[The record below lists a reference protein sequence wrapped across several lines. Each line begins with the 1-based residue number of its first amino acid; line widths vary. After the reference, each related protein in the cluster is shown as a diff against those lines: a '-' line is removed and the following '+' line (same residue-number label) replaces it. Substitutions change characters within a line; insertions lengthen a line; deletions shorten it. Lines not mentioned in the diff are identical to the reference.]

1 MNTPPSNARASA
13 GDLSRRRFLQWS
25 GVAAV
30 GALTAG
36 ATNLTMAEVAAAA
49 QQRPLPA
56 GTPIL
61 VVVTLYGGNDGL
73 STVVPYQDPA
83 YAAARPGI
91 ALSAQEVLPIGEGLG
106 LNASMTG
113 FKRLWDAGR
122 LAVVRGVGYPRPD
135 HSHFSSMAIWQSG
148 SPGSARNTGWLGR
161 WLDSAGDDPMLAINI
176 GSTMPPLLAGTS
188 RAGSALPVGGLR
200 LPTGS
205 LADQCQLLVGVPTA
219 HARDAY
225 LARWNSANITP
236 RGRWITSWRRLNR
249 RRPRESG
256 SAYAARAAAAYNR
269 YLAERAKARQQA
281 LAIWTRTNTGR
292 SGTPLQERAARS
304 LADLFTIGTTV
315 GDALAVEPVAGPEL
329 PVAGGGNAGGG
340 EELSQQLDVVARLIA
355 GNAPTRVWSVSL
367 GGFDTH
373 ADERSAQSRLVGH
386 VSTAVEGFLG
396 RLAGTSRA
404 NDVTV
409 LVYSEFGRR
418 VKANASDGTDHGT
431 AGPVFVAGP
440 KVRGGFYGEQPS
452 LTALDAGDLFVTTD
466 FRDVYATLLEG
477 VLTTPADRILGQW
490 SGRTP
495 LLRG

>member
-1 MNTPPSNARASA
+1 MKPTPSKVRMSA
-13 GDLSRRRFLQWS
+13 GEMSRRRFLQWS
-25 GVAAV
+25 GVAAA
-30 GALTAG
+30 GALAAG
-36 ATNLTMAEVAAAA
+36 ATHVTLADVAAAA
-49 QQRPLPA
+49 RQRPLPL

-73 STVVPYQDPA
+73 STVVPYQDAA

-91 ALSAQEVLPIGEGLG
+91 AFSSQEVLPIGEGLG

-148 SPGSARNTGWLGR
+148 SPGSARPTGWLGR
-161 WLDSAGDDPMLAINI
+161 WLDTAGDDPMLAINI
-176 GSTMPPLLAGTS
+176 GSTMPPLLAGAT

-205 LADQCQLLVGVPTA
+205 LADQCQLLAGVASAQAREAFASRWTA
-219 HARDAY
+219 G
-225 LARWNSANITP
+225 NITS
-236 RGRWITSWRRLNR
+236 RGKWTASWRRLNR
-249 RRPRESG
+249 RRRSESG
-256 SAYAARAAAAYNR
+256 SAYAARAAAAYAR
-269 YLAERAKARQQA
+269 YLAERAQARQRA
-281 LAIWTRTNTGR
+281 VELWTRANTGR
-292 SGTPLQERAARS
+292 SGTALQERAAES
-304 LADLFTIGTTV
+304 LADMFTIGTTV
-315 GDALAVEPVAGPEL
+315 GDALAADPAAVPEL
-329 PVAGGGNAGGG
+329 PTAGGGNAGGDD
-340 EELSQQLDVVARLIA
+340 ELSQQLDVVAKLIG

-373 ADERSAQSRLVGH
+373 ADERSAQSRLIGH
-386 VSTAVEGFLG
+386 VSSAVEGFLA
-396 RLAGTSRA
+396 RLAGTGRA
-404 NDVTV
+404 EDVTV

-418 VKANASDGTDHGT
+418 VRANASDGTDHGT

-477 VLTTPADRILGQW
+477 VLATPADRILGQW
-490 SGRTP
+490 RGRTP
-495 LLRG
+495 LLRS